1 MPLLSCAPPHNVYA
15 QLGFR
20 DAEEIPLKAGIVNDI
35 AKRLRAAGL
44 SLADAAALL
53 GLRQSDLAVM
63 LCGKFQ
69 AFRADE
75 LRRWRERLRFTLEP

>member
-1 MPLLSCAPPHNVYA
+1 MPRSVDKSHNVYA
-15 QLGFR
+15 QLGFA

-35 AKRLRAAGL
+35 AQRLRAAGL

-53 GLRQSDLAVM
+53 RLSQSDLAM
-63 LCGKFQ
+63 ILCGKFQ

-75 LRRWRERLRFTLEP
+75 LRRWRAHLCFTLEP